1 MLPDSRVM
9 GLYILYCVY
18 SQLFPGNVSPS
29 HSPKEGSTEQK
40 IEQLARRQG
49 PGLGMSWAQ
58 ALDGQEGLQ
67 NVPGQEEAG
76 LSLCSSHLCLP
87 DPRNRE
93 PSPPG

>member
-9 GLYILYCVY
+9 GLYTCYCVY
-18 SQLFPGNVSPS
+18 SQLFPGNVGLS
-29 HSPKEGSTEQK
+29 HSPRGSTEQK

-67 NVPGQEEAG
+67 NAVWTGRGWPQPLLFTPVFARPKE
-76 LSLCSSHLCLP
+76 
-87 DPRNRE
+87 
-93 PSPPG
+93 